1 MPQWIKETAKAAG
14 AAATAGIAAAIA
26 ALSDD
31 RIDSK
36 EWLII
41 AAAVV
46 AAWIATWSI
55 PNADPTYEINKK
67 N

>member
-14 AAATAGIAAAIA
+14 ASVMAGLAAAITA
-26 ALSDD
+26 ISDD
-31 RIDSK
+31 RISSK

-41 AAAVV
+41 ASAVV
-46 AAWIATWSI
+46 ATWIATWYI